1 MTDLSV
7 FLPYGPEAASAR
19 IRVFGWL
26 EHLGLP
32 ASIHSYVGR
41 ANAGAG
47 TLLRRPVSTAE
58 AERRLRLAARGLYTH
73 VLLHREASPLSD
85 GSVEERIL
93 RSGKL
98 SVYDIDDAT
107 QWDWGNGHPVRR
119 MIPKGAKTIRAAHHA
134 DRVIAANNELAEW
147 ASCWGRHVVV
157 IPSCVS
163 PESYEMKPTY
173 DLSDPPRLGWI
184 GSPATEHY
192 LRSIAD
198 ALLGVH
204 RRTGARLTVIS
215 SGHRSLGALDVMVD
229 RVRWTRSGAEWI
241 LARWDIGI
249 MPLAE
254 GLYERGKAG
263 YKLLQYGAAGVPTVG
278 SPVGVNMEILSAMG
292 APMPRNNGDW
302 LECLLDLFTVGAARR
317 QDIGRRGR
325 RVVEEGFSY
334 RAWAE
339 AWRKAVLHRSSSEG
353 SSVA

>member
-1 MTDLSV
+1 VTDLAV

-32 ASIHSYVGR
+32 ASVHSYVGR
-41 ANAGAG
+41 ANARAG
-47 TLLRRPVSTAE
+47 TLLRRPLSTAD
-58 AERRLRLAARGLYTH
+58 AERRLRLAARGPH
-73 VLLHREASPLSD
+73 GRVLLHREASPLSD
-85 GSVEERIL
+85 GAVEERIL
-93 RSGKL
+93 RSAAF

-107 QWDWGNGHPVRR
+107 QWDWGDGHPVRR
-119 MIPKGAKTIRAAHHA
+119 FIPKGAKTIRAAHHA

-147 ASCWGRHVVV
+147 ASCWARDVVV

-163 PESYEMKPTY
+163 PESYEMKSTY

-198 ALLGVH
+198 ALLEVH

-215 SGHRSLGALDVMVD
+215 SGHRSLGAFDEMVD
-229 RVRWTRSGAEWI
+229 RVRWTLSGAEWI
-241 LARWDIGI
+241 LARWDVGI

-263 YKLLQYGAAGVPTVG
+263 YKLLQYGAARLPTVG
-278 SPVGVNMEILSAMG
+278 SPVGVNSEILAAMG
-292 APMPRNNGDW
+292 APSPRSVGEW
-302 LECLLDLFTVGAARR
+302 LDALIAILEASTSSREELAARA
-317 QDIGRRGR
+317 R
-325 RVVEEGFSY
+325 RVVEDGFSY
-334 RAWAE
+334 ATWERRWRESVMPE
-339 AWRKAVLHRSSSEG
+339 AA
-353 SSVA
+353 

>member
-1 MTDLSV
+1 VNDLAV

-32 ASIHSYVGR
+32 ASVHSYVGR
-41 ANAGAG
+41 ANARAG
-47 TLLRRPVSTAE
+47 TLLRRPRATAD
-58 AERRLRLAARGLYTH
+58 AERRLRLAARRPYGR

-93 RSGKL
+93 RSAAF

-119 MIPKGAKTIRAAHHA
+119 MIPKGSKTIRAAQHA

-147 ASCWGRHVVV
+147 ASCWARDVVI

-163 PESYEMKPTY
+163 PKSYETKSTY

-192 LRSIAD
+192 LRMVAA
-198 ALLGVH
+198 ALVEVH

-215 SGHRSLGALDVMVD
+215 SGHRSLGDLDVMVD

-241 LARWDIGI
+241 LARWDVGI

-263 YKLLQYGAAGVPTVG
+263 YKLLQYGAARLPTVG
-278 SPVGVNMEILSAMG
+278 TPVGVNTEILASMG
-292 APMPRNNGDW
+292 APSPRSSGAW
-302 LECLLDLFTVGAARR
+302 LDALLGMLEAGTSVREDLGARA
-317 QDIGRRGR
+317 R
-325 RVVEEGFSY
+325 RVVEGGFSY
-334 RAWAE
+334 ATWERPWRE
-339 AWRKAVLHRSSSEG
+339 AVMPEA
-353 SSVA
+353 A

>member
-1 MTDLSV
+1 VTDLAV

-26 EHLGLP
+26 EHLGIP
-32 ASIHSYVGR
+32 ASVHSYVGR
-41 ANAGAG
+41 ANARAG

-58 AERRLRLAARGLYTH
+58 AERRLRLAARGRHRH

-93 RSGKL
+93 GSAAF

-107 QWDWGNGHPVRR
+107 QWDWGDGHPVRR
-119 MIPKGAKTIRAAHHA
+119 MIPKGAKTIRAAQHA

-147 ASCWGRHVVV
+147 ASCWARDVVV
-157 IPSCVS
+157 VPSCVS
-163 PESYEMKPTY
+163 PESYGTKSTY

-192 LRSIAD
+192 LRLVAD
-198 ALLGVH
+198 ALLEIH

-241 LARWDIGI
+241 LARWDVGI

-263 YKLLQYGAAGVPTVG
+263 YKLLQYGAARLPTVG
-278 SPVGVNMEILSAMG
+278 SPVGVNTEILAAMAAPSPRSGGEWLDALVAILDAG
-292 APMPRNNGDW
+292 ASWREELGDR
-302 LECLLDLFTVGAARR
+302 A
-317 QDIGRRGR
+317 R
-325 RVVEEGFSY
+325 RVVEDGFSY
-334 RAWAE
+334 ATWAPRWRESVLLE
-339 AWRKAVLHRSSSEG
+339 AA
-353 SSVA
+353 

>member
-1 MTDLSV
+1 MSDLAV

-32 ASIHSYVGR
+32 ASVHAFVGR
-41 ANAGAG
+41 ANARAG
-47 TLLRRPVSTAE
+47 TLLRRPVSTAD
-58 AERRLRLAARGLYTH
+58 AERHLRRVAREPHGR

-85 GSVEERIL
+85 GAVEERLL
-93 RSGKL
+93 RL
-98 SVYDIDDAT
+98 ATFSVYDIDDAT
-107 QWDWGNGHPVRR
+107 QWDWGDGHPVRR
-119 MIPKGAKTIRAAHHA
+119 MIPKAAKTIRAAHHA

-147 ASCWGRHVVV
+147 ASCWAKDVVV

-163 PESYEMKPTY
+163 PESYETKAAY

-192 LRSIAD
+192 LGSIAHP
-198 ALLGVH
+198 LLEVH

-241 LARWDIGI
+241 LARWDVGL
-249 MPLAE
+249 MPLAK

-263 YKLLQYGAAGVPTVG
+263 YKLLQYGAARLPTVG
-278 SPVGVNMEILSAMG
+278 SPVGVNTEILAATG
-292 APMPRNNGDW
+292 APSPRSTGEW
-302 LECLLDLFTVGAARR
+302 LDALIGMLEAGPSSREALGARAR
-317 QDIGRRGR
+317 QVIED
-325 RVVEEGFSY
+325 GFSY
-334 RAWAE
+334 ATWERRWRE
-339 AWRKAVLHRSSSEG
+339 AVFREA
-353 SSVA
+353 A